1 MTVVADALSVLLI
14 LIGLLLTGI
23 SGLALLRLPDA
34 YSRMNAAGKASG
46 LGVVFVIAG
55 CALMTADLGAG
66 AKALV
71 AIALQLISVP
81 IGTYAIARAAYR
93 AGTPQDPRLAYD
105 ELAQDND
112 GASQDTKDPP
122 P

>member
-1 MTVVADALSVLLI
+1 MTVIADVLSALLV
-14 LIGLLLTGI
+14 LIGLLLTGV

-46 LGVVFVIAG
+46 LGVVFVITG
-55 CALMTADLGAG
+55 SALMTADLAAG

-93 AGTPQDPRLAYD
+93 AGTPQDPRIAYD
-105 ELAQDND
+105 ELAQDNG
-112 GASQDTKDPP
+112 GASQGSKDPAP
-122 P
+122 